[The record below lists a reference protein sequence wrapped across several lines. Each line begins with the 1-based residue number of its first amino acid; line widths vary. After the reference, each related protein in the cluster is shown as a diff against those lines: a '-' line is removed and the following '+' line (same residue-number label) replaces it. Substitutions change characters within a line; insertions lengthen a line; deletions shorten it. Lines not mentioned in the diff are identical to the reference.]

1 MFLSSGQWN
10 VGRRYIHHFG
20 TWPINSF
27 YIQSFSF
34 CGLNGKA
41 QWGPRRWWSHKLE
54 RTWVMSDYENGNLSI
69 RNIHIGFVYT
79 INRWGFFV
87 IFSCW
92 EVGIRF
98 VIITS
103 IYILIEYYFLLVYGQ
118 VIYNSLRKL
127 KPPEANSLHFP
138 SLNNLLT
145 LVPIF
150 SFFSFVTVEWLAL
163 LVSKDSHSANVL
175 CSILF
180 KELWPLT

>member
-20 TWPINSF
+20 TWPINIF

-54 RTWVMSDYENGNLSI
+54 RTWVMSDYEKNNLSI
-69 RNIHIGFVYT
+69 GNIHIGFVYT

-92 EVGIRF
+92 EVGICF
-98 VIITS
+98 FIITS

-127 KPPEANSLHFP
+127 KPPGANSLHFSIP
-138 SLNNLLT
+138 KQPAYISTHFFLLLFWFSGMISPPCFQGQSL
-145 LVPIF
+145 
-150 SFFSFVTVEWLAL
+150 
-163 LVSKDSHSANVL
+163 
-175 CSILF
+175 C
-180 KELWPLT
+180 